1 MKTSSSTTET
11 AAAAAPLR
19 PQRRRATPVVDPT
32 GKVWPSQIEAARAY
46 NLWPSHLGVLART
59 ERHGWRLAPR
69 DDNAKSGGAHRK
81 TPVVDPSGRLWP
93 SQIAAAKGNDMWP
106 QAVATLVRLE
116 RHGWR
121 LARPDEVE
129 LDGGT
134 PGAEG

>member
-1 MKTSSSTTET
+1 M
-11 AAAAAPLR
+11 
-19 PQRRRATPVVDPT
+19 PVVDPT

-59 ERHGWRLAPR
+59 ERHGWLLAPR
-69 DDNAKSGGAHRK
+69 DDEAKSDATPRGR
-81 TPVVDPSGRLWP
+81 TPVIDASGRLWP

-129 LDGGT
+129 CCDSAST
-134 PGAEG
+134 PGSGT